1 MLDFD
6 WRDWTGWTPLV
17 GLDFSVVTRTAG
29 AYVIATDRPVNRAI
43 DTDEEGFLDIGESEM
58 LRSRLQSFVRCAST
72 RGKEGHMAGWR
83 YAFFRFDQRFP
94 LRTLRIRWVARASKV
109 EAYRAEGRLL
119 LAYLRRHAELP
130 PLNYKFNWDAF
141 EELGWDHLD
150 PAEAVTDSPPPTN
163 VA

>member
-6 WRDWTGWTPLV
+6 WTDWTDWTPLI
-17 GLDFSVVTRTAG
+17 GLVFSNVPWTPG

-43 DTDEEGFLDIGESEM
+43 DTDEEGFLDVGESDS
-58 LRSRLQSFVRCAST
+58 LRSRLQSFVRCASN

-83 YAFFRFDQRFP
+83 YAFFHFNQSFP
-94 LRTLRIRWVARASKV
+94 LSTLRVRWVSRETKA

-130 PLNYKFNWDAF
+130 PLNYKFNWDSF
-141 EELGWDHLD
+141 KELGWNILD
-150 PAEAVTDSPPPTN
+150 CPTAAVLKPPPET
-163 VA
+163 A